1 MQSGATVS
9 ISGGTVAA
17 TITVQSG
24 GSLTIGGS
32 TITGAITTPG
42 EAQMLAIT
50 DSAFPAVSLLS
61 LISLEAEQLH
71 LDLHSADNA
80 WTLSRADQASA
91 PYAVALASSASINTV
106 LTVRSGQSVRITGA
120 GSQALPSWG
129 SGGFTVQ
136 QFGTLSLTGVLL
148 EGGLIVQSGG
158 SLTIGGSTVSGT
170 ITVQSGGSLS
180 LTGR

>member
-1 MQSGATVS
+1 
-9 ISGGTVAA
+9 
-17 TITVQSG
+17 
-24 GSLTIGGS
+24 
-32 TITGAITTPG
+32 
-42 EAQMLAIT
+42 MLAIT

-91 PYAVALASSASINTV
+91 PYAVALASSASISTV

-136 QFGTLSLTGVLL
+136 QFGTLSLTGVTVAGALT
-148 EGGLIVQSGG
+148 VQSGG

-170 ITVQSGGSLS
+170 ITVQSGGTLHLS
-180 LTGR
+180 QVRLTPSVCPGNSYFPELLVYLSWVQLLDRSG